1 MARAKTKVK
10 VKGIGKAIANADKYS
25 LVTEIRVKNHI
36 RTTAERIQNGARRR
50 ARVLTGEMRDSIK
63 AQIEKN
69 GLSATVGPTR
79 PDGWKFHFHEFG
91 TVKMSAQPML
101 TPAYEEEKPKFESV
115 FKAIYRKV

>member
-1 MARAKTKVK
+1 MAVKVK
-10 VKGIGKAIANADKYS
+10 VEGIGKAIADIDKYS
-25 LVTEIRVKNHI
+25 LITEIRMRNLI
-36 RTTAERIQNGARRR
+36 RTTAQRIQNSARRR

-101 TPAYEEEKPKFESV
+101 TPAFEEERPKFESGI
-115 FKAIYRKV
+115 KAIYRKV